1 MGDQGEETE
10 RDTVDR
16 EDTATGRSLVVLQ
29 ENTDQS
35 SEEDLDVVAVLAGA
49 VENFLLHSRYLSYSS
64 KIVLDH
70 DLGCACKCV
79 H

>member
-1 MGDQGEETE
+1 MVTK
-10 RDTVDR
+10 
-16 EDTATGRSLVVLQ
+16 LVHQ

-35 SEEDLDVVAVLAGA
+35 SEEDLGVVAVSAEA
-49 VENFLLHSRYLSYSS
+49 VENSLLHSRCLSYSS

-70 DLGCACKCV
+70 DLGCACQYV